1 MLLLLQM
8 ELKQA
13 VVLRFRCG
21 YLDFCINYSKYDTKR
36 NGLLDYQQA
45 VVVLNF
51 ISWKRVRSVLTPSAC
66 SACLKQ
72 SDSSE

>member
-45 VVVLNF
+45 VVVLKAILSFLIFSFRRIPDVLVSLNH
-51 ISWKRVRSVLTPSAC
+51 SVNT
-66 SACLKQ
+66 
-72 SDSSE
+72 